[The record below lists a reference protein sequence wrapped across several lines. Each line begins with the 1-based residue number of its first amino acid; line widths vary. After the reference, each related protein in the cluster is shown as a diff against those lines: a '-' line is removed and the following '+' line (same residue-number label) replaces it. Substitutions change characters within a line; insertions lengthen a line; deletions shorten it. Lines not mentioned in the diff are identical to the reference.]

1 MCLHL
6 LLLCYKYHV
15 VPAPSSV
22 TLSSSPA
29 IIFVGSNFTLTCS
42 IELLE
47 EVAKSEIQVMW
58 TGPGGSSPT
67 GVLAGSGTLYTSTI
81 TVTAYN
87 TSDDGN
93 YNCTAS
99 STSSSNFLIGSG
111 SSANITIDIG
121 KSSFLE
127 S

>member
-1 MCLHL
+1 MT
-6 LLLCYKYHV
+6 V
-15 VPAPSSV
+15 
-22 TLSSSPA
+22 SSSPA
-29 IIFVGSNFTLTCS
+29 TIFGGSNFTLTCS

-47 EVAKSEIQVMW
+47 EVAKSVLQVMW
-58 TGPGGSSPT
+58 TGPDGSSPT

-99 STSSSNFLIGSG
+99 HTSSSNFLIGSG

-121 KSSFLE
+121 KSSFLG